1 MAPTPGNEALLQA
14 LSEVSEDLGYGPVSA
29 YDPGKRGAADVSFV
43 ADYVDAIDGI
53 GAEGTGAH
61 STEERID
68 LSTLPMLIERAAVLM
83 YRLSR
88 RDSLR

>member
-1 MAPTPGNEALLQA
+1 M
-14 LSEVSEDLGYGPVSA
+14 
-29 YDPGKRGAADVSFV
+29 SFV

-88 RDSLR
+88 KDSPR

>member
-1 MAPTPGNEALLQA
+1 MPLTAQ
-14 LSEVSEDLGYGPVSA
+14 
-29 YDPGKRGAADVSFV
+29 
-43 ADYVDAIDGI
+43 

-83 YRLSR
+83 YRLYAK
-88 RDSLR
+88 DSLR

>member
-1 MAPTPGNEALLQA
+1 MLVADCKAQKAVSMAEMGVEATA
-14 LSEVSEDLGYGPVSA
+14 AWEDLI
-29 YDPGKRGAADVSFV
+29 
-43 ADYVDAIDGI
+43 AIDGI

-88 RDSLR
+88 KDSLR